1 MRNQVV
7 EMVISTESIDHYLAH
22 LRVNDSITMKGKR
35 IVITG
40 GAGFIGSHLTSRL
53 VEMGNEVIV
62 IDTLLRGN
70 KIPKDIFKQV
80 SFHNVDVADKNAVV
94 ELSRGAD
101 VIFHFAA
108 ILGVDIVADNPIET
122 METEVNGMQSVAHAA
137 SVNNISKIVY
147 ASTSGV
153 YGHLALEKSV
163 DEEILVDP
171 RTSYAMAKRYN
182 EIYLASLFEEKG
194 IHSIA
199 LRFFNVYGLRQ
210 DNRMV
215 IPRFF
220 EQAMH
225 NRPITVYGTGQQTRD
240 FTYVDDAV
248 KATILLADKVSGFE
262 IFNIANERESTIGE
276 LAEHIKDMAKS
287 KSEIVYLDA
296 PKKRYDYEVGRRY
309 GSSAKLESFIK
320 YKPATNLRDG
330 LKVIYD
336 SLQN

>member
-1 MRNQVV
+1 MKNQRVV
-7 EMVISTESIDHYLAH
+7 V
-22 LRVNDSITMKGKR
+22 
-35 IVITG
+35 TG
-40 GAGFIGSHLTSRL
+40 GAGFIGSHLVAQL
-53 VEMGNEVIV
+53 VEAGNEVVV

-70 KIPKDIFKQV
+70 KIPHDVFKKV
-80 SFHNVDVADKNAVV
+80 EFHKVDVCDRDKVRII
-94 ELSRGAD
+94 SKGAD

-122 METEVNGMQSVAHAA
+122 METEVNGMQSVAGAA
-137 SVNNISKIVY
+137 IENKINRIVY

-199 LRFFNVYGLRQ
+199 IRFFNVYGLRQ

-220 EQAMH
+220 EQAQA
-225 NRPITVYGTGQQTRD
+225 NEPLTVYGTGEQTRD

-248 KATILLADKVSGFE
+248 KASILLSSQVKGFE
-262 IFNIANERESTIGE
+262 IFNVANERESTIEE
-276 LAEHIKDMAKS
+276 LAEKIKS
-287 KSEIVYLDA
+287 LTGSTSEIKHIDA
-296 PKKRYDYEVGRRY
+296 PKKRYDYEVGRRF
-309 GSSAKLESFIK
+309 GSSAKLLKHIN
-320 YKPATNLRDG
+320 YKPNTQLDEG
-330 LKVIYD
+330 LKVIYSD
-336 SLQN
+336 MMN